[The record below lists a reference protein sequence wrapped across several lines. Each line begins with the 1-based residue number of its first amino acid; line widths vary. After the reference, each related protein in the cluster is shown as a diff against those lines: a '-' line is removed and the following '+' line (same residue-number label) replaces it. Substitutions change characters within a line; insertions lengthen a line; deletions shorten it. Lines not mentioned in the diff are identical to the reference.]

1 MAPGHTNKEIVLARV
16 LLVNPPSSIDVYSN
30 SKIRVAI
37 TSAPFVTL
45 GALAGAVLEDNH
57 DVRVADLMIE
67 ANPLDAYRD
76 VLRKWKPDF
85 VGITFTTPLV
95 SEAVAL
101 AETAKEECPRT
112 MIIAGG
118 VHASTLPRELLET
131 SRFDVI
137 VIGEGENTLREL
149 CAGDELENI
158 AGTAF
163 FRGDE
168 FVITQPRE
176 LILDLDDLPMPAWQL
191 YDLKYYKSPHIVS
204 RKNPVGYME
213 TNRGCNHFCTYCS
226 QNIFGHR
233 VREKSPK
240 RVVDE
245 MFRMLEMG
253 FNDIHI
259 KDNNFTADIVRAK
272 AVCRLL
278 IERKF
283 PAPWAL
289 PTGVNIHDVDREFFR
304 LAKQAGCYQVAF
316 GIESAVPEVLKN
328 VNKKQNPEEIRYA
341 VNLAHEADIETIGF
355 FMIGLPG
362 DTEKTIRESIRF
374 ACSLPLTYVKA
385 SMTLPFPSSALFTQ
399 IDREGRIKSRDW
411 DIYNFHCTTE
421 VWEHEN
427 LSWDTIRKYYTLFHR
442 KFYFRPSY
450 IWNRFW
456 RDIRAGCLW
465 DDIKAVFSNN
475 WGD

>member
-1 MAPGHTNKEIVLARV
+1 M
-16 LLVNPPSSIDVYSN
+16 NPPSSIDVYSD

-67 ANPLDAYRD
+67 ASPLDAYRD
-76 VLRKWKPDF
+76 VLRNWKPDF

-95 SEAVAL
+95 SEAITL
-101 AETAKEECPRT
+101 ASIAKAECSDA

-118 VHASTLPRELLET
+118 IHASTLPREVLET
-131 SRFDVI
+131 SEFDVV

-149 CAGDELENI
+149 CLGNNLNEI
-158 AGTAF
+158 CGIAF
-163 FRGDE
+163 FDNAE
-168 FVITQPRE
+168 FVTTSPRA
-176 LILDLDDLPMPAWQL
+176 LIMDLDDLPLPAWQL
-191 YDLKYYKSPHIVS
+191 YNLKYYRSPHIAS

-226 QNIFGHR
+226 QGIFGHN
-233 VREKSPK
+233 VRWKSPE
-240 RVVDE
+240 RIVDE
-245 MFRMLEMG
+245 MFRMLDLG

-259 KDNNFTADIVRAK
+259 KDDNFTADIEKAK
-272 AVCRLL
+272 VVCRLL
-278 IERKF
+278 VERKF

-289 PTGVNIHDVDREFFR
+289 PTGVNIHDVDSEFFQ
-304 LAKQAGCYQVAF
+304 LAKAAGCYMVSF
-316 GIESAVPEVLKN
+316 GIESASPEVLRN
-328 VNKKQNPEEIRYA
+328 VNKNQSPEQIRDA
-341 VNLAHEADIETIGF
+341 VNMAHHAGLETVGF

-362 DTEKTIRESIRF
+362 DTEETIQETMRF
-374 ACSLPLTYVKA
+374 ACSLPLTYAKA
-385 SMTLPFPSSALFTQ
+385 SMTLPFPSSALFRQ
-399 IDREGRIKSRDW
+399 IDMEGRIKSKDW
-411 DIYNFHCTTE
+411 DIYNFHSTTD

-427 LSWDTIRKYYTLFHR
+427 LSWDTIRKYYGMFHR

-450 IWNRFW
+450 IWKRFW
-456 RDIRAGCLW
+456 RDIRMGYLW
-465 DDIKAVFSNN
+465 DDVKAVLSNN